1 MNKTENFVNHL
12 EELVKKDDRA
22 TLARLRHS
30 LAFPPGQY
38 TQVFGF
44 VERFTSSL
52 FGWDREAYYLT
63 AGLFATHPD
72 QTEDETE
79 TLGATFRRVYYER
92 GESESIAKRF
102 LALIDA
108 DPEQISERLR
118 HAINLIQSHNFAVN
132 YDLLL
137 SHLTAWNSEKKWVQ
151 QRWAR
156 DFYRPLETPAKP
168 ETTINPESE

>member
-1 MNKTENFVNHL
+1 MSKNENFVDYL
-12 EELVKKDDRA
+12 GELVKKDDRA

-44 VERFTSSL
+44 MERFTSSL
-52 FGWDREAYYLT
+52 YGWDREAYYLT

-72 QTEDETE
+72 QTEDEAE

-92 GESESIAKRF
+92 SESESIAKRF

-108 DPEQISERLR
+108 DPEQMPERLR
-118 HAINLIQSHNFAVN
+118 HAINLIRSHALSVN

-137 SHLTAWNSEKKWVQ
+137 LHLKAWQSENHWVQ

-156 DFYRPLETPAKP
+156 DFYRPFEAETKP
-168 ETTINPESE
+168 EATINPENE